1 MNWFNLLKN
10 KSGKLVMSTQKALI
24 ISAGVGIVGATL
36 MQNLVMPSDSQD
48 MQVRSLASVSNNFDY
63 SGMRQS
69 ADRTGLTSISV
80 SDESGT
86 FKAAQGTIPAGDF
99 GLKGA
104 DNLDAKV
111 SSAFDGKGG
120 KLSDTEGL
128 GKSRDVDLSQTA
140 SVNGQSGKNAPSR
153 RSYSPRGGNSGTDDS
168 YSSSASGRTAEPTQ
182 IASLGSASMARAS
195 GSGIN
200 ASYGDFSSGSSSSSG
215 SRGSSSR
222 TSGGKSSGSSYNFS
236 GAMPGSTVSLGGAD
250 GRSSS
255 RFTAGAVN
263 ASVSG
268 GSQSGSLK
276 NELKDISKR
285 SADAATLAGRGDA
298 SNTEGARAFMNGSQS
313 HGLEILTETK
323 LADTGS
329 IPDFD
334 KQATKSTQS
343 SQDNINNT
351 VTPKATE
358 QGKMFTK
365 LVACLI
371 ATLVTLLIGMAII
384 AALGKK
390 WPWGTIASIVVS
402 LGVLTVCAG
411 TFALARKYYL
421 EFGRDGWV
429 PPVMWS
435 LSGLVIGG
443 LGFAWLSACVMK
455 KNVIKE
461 FVQKHG
467 KGAIKG
473 IFKDSL
479 GMGGKALKDVIKEE
493 MNPNSQTNQQEDKK

>member
-1 MNWFNLLKN
+1 MNWIHLLKN

-111 SSAFDGKGG
+111 SSAFDGKVGE
-120 KLSDTEGL
+120 LSDTEGL

-140 SVNGQSGKNAPSR
+140 SVNGQSEKNAPSH

-222 TSGGKSSGSSYNFS
+222 AAGGKSSGSSYNFS
-236 GAMPGSTVSLGGAD
+236 GAMPGGTNPVSLGGAD

-276 NELKDISKR
+276 SELKDISKR
-285 SADAATLAGRGDA
+285 SADAATLAGRGNA
-298 SNTEGARAFMNGSQS
+298 SNTEGARAFLASAQNSG
-313 HGLEILTETK
+313 GL
-323 LADTGS
+323 S
-329 IPDFD
+329 IDG
-334 KQATKSTQS
+334 
-343 SQDNINNT
+343 
-351 VTPKATE
+351 ATE
-358 QGKMFTK
+358 ADSGATSSDFNNATTPQLKGIKNWANDTSTFLEEKGKMFTK

-461 FVQKHG
+461 FVQKHA

-479 GMGGKALKDVIKEE
+479 GMGGKALKNVIQSEQ
-493 MNPNSQTNQQEDKK
+493 NSDTQTDNKK